1 MDRKE
6 FVIYWARFV
15 KKHSD
20 REWSR
25 QQKIIIDSQIL
36 SAREFYRKNSE
47 LMKKM
52 LEKFKEK
59 TFQHL

>member
-25 QQKIIIDSQIL
+25 QQKI
-36 SAREFYRKNSE
+36 YHN
-47 LMKKM
+47 
-52 LEKFKEK
+52 EKWM
-59 TFQHL
+59 